1 MVRSVKNST
10 IQRRIAPKDI
20 SGIVRFSGPD
30 SCNECSGTQIGRQD
44 SCRHGAACFTLDA
57 VNPSLDRARLVLLL
71 LLASLLGVGLWAYR
85 GVGDSLREIRA
96 TSLKTLLDTQVEAL
110 ELWITEGRHEA
121 EQLSANAAL
130 QSSIAQLRRSGQKS
144 GESARVIKYI
154 LREAGRIGVTAA
166 HVIDPQGGILASS
179 DAERVGQGVTPDL
192 FAHLSPALAGKSVFA
207 RPYRSGSGAGPGLLE
222 RAWVAAPVHAR
233 NGKVIAIIALGSPAG
248 ERFAALFRVAR
259 PGRTGETLA
268 FDADGWLLSE
278 SRHAD
283 DLAQRGLAPRLTM
296 PDSDTPTALATAA
309 TAARTT
315 SDGLLLAPYPNYL
328 GRDVIGAWRWLP
340 DHDIGVAVEMEAGEA
355 YAPLIY
361 LQIGFAAVLLL
372 MGAVWLSG
380 FLPPQVLAAM
390 LRRDGRARQL
400 GPYRLL
406 RQIGEGAISNV
417 YLAQHRLLKR
427 PAAVKVLKQQTTT
440 DEWTARFQREVQLA
454 SQLSHPNTITIFD
467 YGMGPNGEFWYAMEY
482 LEGLS
487 LADLVERYGPLPP
500 ARTAHVLRQ
509 ACASLWEAHS
519 CGLVHRDIKPQN
531 IMLCE
536 IRGERDVVKVLDFGL
551 VKQMSGEQ
559 TRDLTGMMRILG
571 TPLYMSPERIRNP
584 SDADGRADIY
594 ALGAVGFF
602 LLTGKRLFDTETEHD
617 LTYQVL
623 HTVPR
628 LASECS
634 PFAVPAELDALIGRC
649 LEKDPA
655 ARPQSIAEVAGAL
668 DGLLVH
674 MPWTRGQIDA
684 WWNKHWVSADH
695 PERRFSVTNP

>member
-1 MVRSVKNST
+1 M
-10 IQRRIAPKDI
+10 IQP
-20 SGIVRFSGPD
+20 
-30 SCNECSGTQIGRQD
+30 
-44 SCRHGAACFTLDA
+44 
-57 VNPSLDRARLVLLL
+57 LDRARIALLL
-71 LLASLLGVGLWAYR
+71 LLAAILGVSLWAYR
-85 GVGDSLREIRA
+85 SVGDSLREIRA
-96 TSLKTLLDTQVEAL
+96 TGLTTLLNTQIETL
-110 ELWITEGRHEA
+110 DQWIAEGRHEA
-121 EQLSANAAL
+121 EQLAAEPEL
-130 QSSIAQLRRSGQKS
+130 SEGIVKLARSGPGHGDGS
-144 GESARVIKYI
+144 SVIESI
-154 LREAGRIGVTAA
+154 LKTAGAIGVTAA
-166 HVIDPQGGILASS
+166 HVIDTQGGILASS
-179 DAERVGQGVTPDL
+179 DAERAGRGVAPDF
-192 FAHLSPALAGKSVFA
+192 FAHLAPALAGKSVFV
-207 RPYRSGSGAGPGLLE
+207 RPHHGDGTQLG
-222 RAWVAAPVHAR
+222 RAWIAAPVRAKDGR
-233 NGKVIAIIALGSPAG
+233 VIALIALGSPAG

-259 PGRTGETLA
+259 PGRTGESLA

-283 DLAQRGLAPRLTM
+283 TLAQRGLPLRLLQ
-296 PDSDTPTALATAA
+296 PDTDVPTQLAVAA
-309 TAARTT
+309 IAARAAG
-315 SDGLLLAPYPNYL
+315 DGGREGLLLAPYPNYL
-328 GRDVIGAWRWLP
+328 GREVIGAWRWLP
-340 DHDIGVAVEMEAGEA
+340 AHDVGVAVEMEAGEA
-355 YAPLIY
+355 YAPLTY
-361 LQIGFAAVLLL
+361 LQIGYAAVLLL

-390 LRRDGRARQL
+390 LRRDSRARQL
-400 GPYRLL
+400 GPYRLI

-417 YLAQHRLLKR
+417 YLAQHRMLKR
-427 PAAVKVLKQQTTT
+427 PAAVKVLKQQATS

-454 SQLSHPNTITIFD
+454 SQLGHPNTISIFD
-467 YGMGPNGEFWYAMEY
+467 YGTGPNGEFWYAMEY

-487 LADLVERYGPLPP
+487 LADLVERYGPVPP
-500 ARTAHVLRQ
+500 ARTAHILRQ

-551 VKQMSGEQ
+551 VKQMSGDQ

-602 LLTGKRLFDTETEHD
+602 LLTGKRLFETETEHD

-655 ARPQSIAEVAGAL
+655 ARPQNIAEVASAL

-674 MPWTRGQIDA
+674 MPWTRGQVNA
-684 WWNKHWVSADH
+684 WWDRHWVATDH
-695 PERRFSVTNP
+695 PERRFSVETAQ